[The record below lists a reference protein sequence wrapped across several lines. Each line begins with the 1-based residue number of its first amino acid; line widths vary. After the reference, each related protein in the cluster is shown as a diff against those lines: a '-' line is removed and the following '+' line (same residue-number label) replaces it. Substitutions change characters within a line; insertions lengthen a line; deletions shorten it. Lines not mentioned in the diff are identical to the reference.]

1 MKAVTY
7 IEIDVPICSRSF
19 GNAPCAAQYAAENIV
34 YLRSFD
40 DEGSDFGATIDDEG
54 LLSAYVGCDD
64 EGFLNGGGEC
74 YKTIATCQDTEN
86 YSGTT
91 VTLRFAYADADDKGA
106 VDAIPSISS
115 VSFRPQ
121 QVSLGENLGVR
132 ASLTV
137 TFVDHRWPE
146 THNAGDPYWLA
157 RGYDPYSIGT
167 FWGKFRARYKYMQ
180 GAVIRYIVGIEGQA
194 LSQMET
200 RSFVIEKISGPS
212 LDGRVTITAKDILK
226 LADDEKAQCPVI
238 SIGRCLGDVTSSATS
253 FSLTPTGIGDS
264 EYPTSGY
271 VAIGGK
277 EICSFT
283 RAGDAMTITRAQFG
297 TSAIEHKQNDI
308 VQLCYAVFDSGGN
321 GLDPSDILYDLLV
334 NYTAVDPSWI
344 TLSDWQAKTDLY
356 IGRLYYGLVAEPT
369 AVRTL
374 INELIEQCGLII
386 WSDDINR
393 KIRLDVVRKLNAPSV
408 QIDEDSWA
416 KGTFAVSDQPDK
428 RVSQAWIYY
437 GMRNPLEAS
446 DDVTNFTAAVSV
458 VDEEAE
464 VWNGQ
469 PSIKKIF
476 SRFIPRNNRPAASDI
491 AYKILARFREAP
503 RAFEFSLWRHGN
515 ISVTLAQAY
524 NLKAWPLQLP
534 SGEQASVPAQIT
546 EINPGDDF
554 LKVKAQELSWHEY
567 GDLPDQGLIVVIN
580 ADAVD
585 VNFRI
590 EYDKSYNP
598 PDAGKTVTCLIESGV
613 VVGGSLPTT
622 YAFTVGEWPAGVNL
636 LLINNGYIVGY
647 AGRGGSDDT
656 DGDCRDVI
664 EARDGGNAIYTR
676 IAVTIVNNGTIGSG
690 GGGGAHYY
698 RNGMSFSGVIPG
710 ANGAGYQ
717 AQTPRGWEMDPG
729 PIYTTIS
736 GNLGTVTEGG
746 DALTYS
752 GLTAGY
758 GGDLGQAGQDITSYD
773 YNGNSHT
780 WEGGEPG
787 IAIDG
792 VSYCTFTVTG
802 TILGTQ
808 TN

>member
-19 GNAPCAAQYAAENIV
+19 GNAPCGAQYAAENIV

-40 DEGSDFGATIDDEG
+40 DEGSDFGATIDDDG

-91 VTLRFAYADADDKGA
+91 ATLRFAYADADDKGA

-146 THNAGDPYWLA
+146 THNAGDPYWST
-157 RGYDPYSIGT
+157 RGYDPYPMGT

-212 LDGRVTITAKDILK
+212 LDGKVTITAKDILK

-238 SIGRCLGDVTSSATS
+238 STGRCLGDVTSSATS

-283 RAGDAMTITRAQFG
+283 RSGDAMTITRAQFG

-334 NYTAVDPSWI
+334 NYTAVDTSWI

-393 KIRLDVVRKLNAPSV
+393 KIRLDVVRKLNTPSV

-416 KGTFAVSDQPDK
+416 KGSFTVSDQPDK
-428 RVSQAWIYY
+428 RVSQTWVYY

-446 DDVTNFTAAVSV
+446 DDVTNFTAAVAV
-458 VDEEAE
+458 IDDEAE

-476 SRFIPRNNRPAASDI
+476 SRFIPRNNRPAASDL

-515 ISVTLAQAY
+515 ISLGLAQAY

-534 SGEQASVPAQIT
+534 SGEQATVPGQII

-554 LKVKAQELSWHEY
+554 LKAKAQELSWYEY
-567 GDLPDQGLIVVIN
+567 GDLPDQGLIVVID

-585 VNFRI
+585 VNFRT

-598 PDAGKTVTCLIESGV
+598 PDSGKTVTCLIESGV
-613 VVGGSLPTT
+613 KVGTSGVG
-622 YAFTVGEWPAGVNL
+622 YAFTVGSWPAGVNL
-636 LLINNGYIVGY
+636 LLINNGVISGK
-647 AGRGGSDDT
+647 GGNGGGSLT
-656 DGDCRDVI
+656 DFSVFYD
-664 EARDGGNAIYTR
+664 AQDGGSSIYTR
-676 IAVTIVNNGTIGSG
+676 TAITVQNNGVICSG
-690 GGGGAHYY
+690 GGGGGYAYFYENQHKTCTP
-698 RNGMSFSGVIPG
+698 GSG
-710 ANGAGYQ
+710 GAGYPVGSKGTGYCNYDKLVLYGNNGT
-717 AQTPRGWEMDPG
+717 A
-729 PIYTTIS
+729 TTGGAS
-736 GNLGTVTEGG
+736 TAHTHNVTVGTGG
-746 DALTYS
+746 A
-752 GLTAGY
+752 
-758 GGDLGQAGQDITSYD
+758 GGDLSENGDAGVRYTGSGSGV
-773 YNGNSHT
+773 NGS
-780 WEGGEPG
+780 GGSAG
-787 IAIDG
+787 IAVDG
-792 VSYCTFTVTG
+792 ISYCTVTG
-802 TILGTQ
+802 SGSIIGTQ